1 MRSVIA
7 AAILLV
13 GSVCAAQAQ
22 RTDAL
27 TREDV
32 QALRASAEVTAKST
46 RETVEYVRVTPDLL
60 HQILAK
66 LDKIENKLDKLEN
79 LQRAASSRGRT
90 R

>member
-13 GSVCAAQAQ
+13 GSVGAAQAQ
-22 RTDAL
+22 GTGAL

-32 QALRASAEVTAKST
+32 QALRAAAEATAKST
-46 RETVEYVRVTPDLL
+46 RETVDYVRVTPDIL

-66 LDKIENKLDKLEN
+66 LDKIETKLDKLEN
-79 LQRAASSRGRT
+79 LQRSASSRGRT